1 MVAPESS
8 FWASPDHNLKLMKSL
23 VLKPS
28 QAPIRK
34 KCFLRSKIRFS
45 KSCLK
50 FIQVVKNGSQSLPK
64 CRRMIWDQFPMS
76 RMNSE
81 RFWRKWKFW
90 TFQAFSLRFQ
100 AYFMHKSFRKW
111 MQFWLFENFFKNEA
125 FNQKSETV
133 VLLRY
138 IFTCF
143 HDHGGARRL
152 ILSKP
157 QP

>member
-1 MVAPESS
+1 
-8 FWASPDHNLKLMKSL
+8 
-23 VLKPS
+23 
-28 QAPIRK
+28 
-34 KCFLRSKIRFS
+34 
-45 KSCLK
+45 
-50 FIQVVKNGSQSLPK
+50 
-64 CRRMIWDQFPMS
+64 MIWDQFPMS

-90 TFQAFSLRFQ
+90 IFQAFLLRFQ
-100 AYFMHKSFRKW
+100 AYFMHKSFKKW
-111 MQFWLFENFFKNEA
+111 MRFWLFEKNFKNEA

-143 HDHGGARRL
+143 HDHGGTRKL

-157 QP
+157 RPYSEAHEKLGFEAFSSANKEKVVFEVENSISQKLFWFHSSGQKCILITSQVSHNDLGPISDA